1 MHKCIYIYIYIYTH
15 KTIQVNYGLG
25 QQAVGSLLGDYVA
38 IALPISAQLRYSMQ
52 VPKLE
57 PTPSMESERS
67 DRHTGRAFTAATQIQ
82 SDPIAKAA
90 AQP

>member
-1 MHKCIYIYIYIYTH
+1 MHIHIRIYTQDY
-15 KTIQVNYGLG
+15 IGELWIRSAGRGVPI
-25 QQAVGSLLGDYVA
+25 GDYVA